1 MEKKK
6 ILKIENLNK
15 FFVNRNNYK
24 IALDNISFDVTEGD
38 FLGIIGESGSGKTTL
53 GRTIIRLNDATS
65 GKIKLFNE
73 NISNNKISKQ
83 ENLTICRSMQ
93 MIFQDPLSSLNPKMN
108 ILKIISEPIV
118 INKSL
123 KKENIKIIESRYKS
137 NFLFE
142 YEILSA
148 LAKNKYEKLY
158 EYYVEYKKIINETIT
173 KIENFKFTN
182 NDSWTESFSDLETI
196 FDHYIMSQK
205 HVIEILN
212 KMYENAKKI
221 IKVHDK
227 KTKANDLDP
236 IYSKYI
242 EYANNLDEAKADFG
256 NKENSINNLKKKF
269 NKIKKD
275 IAFFKSNRLVRS
287 EIKDLKIHIKLNTNG
302 MKIAKTKRDY
312 NFKKILLMRD
322 RLKLEIL
329 DDFLN
334 FENVDEENLINEYRN
349 IRDIIDEFFK
359 NEFIRIFNDDI
370 SENYEE
376 KMASIDYDLIKKE
389 IENNL
394 SKSLIDFKNKLQ
406 MVDEKNK
413 IIINVLLSEKTM
425 IAEEISKLKLKKKE
439 QEKTFYSS
447 EAYIQKNN
455 DFKKIKEELNLIRKE
470 KHKKHNEFIH
480 KGLAELKEKIKIES
494 NEVKTRKNFLSK
506 RLNILIKELIA
517 IRPTDLANFSK
528 KDASQV
534 IKKNTK
540 SMKEQ
545 LKNKMSSFK
554 LIDFEFTKILEYYF
568 IEERICS
575 SNRSKLFFYRNDFLK
590 IMILEKVFELLE
602 SVGLKKEHAYR
613 YPHEFSGGQR
623 QRIVIARAL
632 INDPKII
639 IADEAI
645 SALDVSI
652 QAQVVNM
659 MKELCDK
666 RDVTFL
672 FIAHDIS
679 MVHYICNKVIIM
691 HNGKIVE
698 KGSTN
703 KIFKNPIHPYTQS
716 LLKAVPELWKMDVD
730 LSLFGDNSNYS
741 ESYSISN
748 KPHFIKVENDH
759 EVLATKEQFDKWV

>member
-15 FFVNRNNYK
+15 FFINRNNYK

-65 GKIKLFNE
+65 GKIKLFNK
-73 NISNNKISKQ
+73 NISNKKISKQ

-123 KKENIKIIESRYKS
+123 KKENIKIIDSRHKT

-142 YEILSA
+142 YEILSG

-173 KIENFKFTN
+173 KIDDFKFTN
-182 NDSWTESFSDLETI
+182 NDSWTESFSDLETT

-205 HVIEILN
+205 PVIEIIN

-221 IKVHDK
+221 IKAYDK
-227 KTKANDLDP
+227 KVKTNDLDP

-275 IAFFKSNRLVRS
+275 IAFFKSNRLVKS
-287 EIKDLKIHIKLNTNG
+287 EIKDLKIHIKLNSNG

-312 NFKKILLMRD
+312 NFKKILLIRD
-322 RLKLEIL
+322 RLKLGIL

-359 NEFIRIFNDDI
+359 NEFIRIFNDNI

-376 KMASIDYDLIKKE
+376 KMSSIDYDLIKKE

-406 MVDEKNK
+406 MIDEKNK

-447 EAYIQKNN
+447 ESYIQKNN

-470 KHKKHNEFIH
+470 KHKKHNDFIY
-480 KGLAELKEKIKIES
+480 KSLSELKEKIKIES
-494 NEVKTRKNFLSK
+494 NEVKNRKNFLSK
-506 RLNILIKELIA
+506 RLNILIKELID
-517 IRPTDLANFSK
+517 IRPNDLANFSK
-528 KDASQV
+528 KDVSQV

-554 LIDFEFTKILEYYF
+554 LIDFEFTKILEHYF

-698 KGSTN
+698 RGSTN
-703 KIFKNPIHPYTQS
+703 KIFKNPVHPYTQS

-748 KPHFIKVENDH
+748 KPYFIKVENDH